1 VVNRPAGRLL
11 FFAVLFAALGSACT
25 GPKPFLLQGDAN
37 SAQVGYSG
45 DIDAAAPVAKRHCAQ
60 YERVPRF
67 LEAQE
72 NVAFFDCVR
81 P

>member
-1 VVNRPAGRLL
+1 
-11 FFAVLFAALGSACT
+11 
-25 GPKPFLLQGDAN
+25 LLQGNPD

-45 DIDAAAPVAKRHCAQ
+45 AIDPTTDVARKHCAQ

-67 LEAQE
+67 VEAEQ
-72 NVAFFDCVR
+72 NIAFFDCVR